1 MTGTIRLQEIL
12 DRNKSL
18 IEIVKYEGD
27 NMFDVIIVGGGPA
40 GLTSAIYTS
49 RAGLSTLLLEKMALG
64 GQASLTYRIDN
75 YPGFKNISGV
85 ELASEFESHVRAS
98 GAEIAMEEAV
108 EFDFHGEPKVVTTHS
123 NQYKAKAVILALGSE
138 RKKLGIQG
146 EEDFIGKGVSYCATC
161 DGNFFRNKDVAV
173 VGGGNTAAGFAVELS
188 EICRHVTVIHH
199 GGKLSAMQSLKD
211 QLLGHHNIEALY
223 FQKMQRILGSD
234 RVEHIEIQDT
244 QTTEKRLVKVDG
256 VFIAVGMKP
265 NSKLIDKHI
274 LLPDGFIQADEN
286 GATPIPGVFA
296 AGDLRKK
303 QLYQIVTAMSDGANA
318 AYSTQLYLQKQC
330 DK

>member
-1 MTGTIRLQEIL
+1 
-12 DRNKSL
+12 
-18 IEIVKYEGD
+18 
-27 NMFDVIIVGGGPA
+27 MFDAIIVGGGPA

-75 YPGFKNISGV
+75 YPGFKDISGV
-85 ELASEFESHVRAS
+85 ELAAEFESHVRAS

-108 EFDFHGEPKVVTTHS
+108 EFDIDGESKIVTTRS
-123 NQYKAKAVILALGSE
+123 NHYQTKTVILALGSE
-138 RKKLGIQG
+138 RKKLGVPG
-146 EEDFIGKGVSYCATC
+146 EESFAGRGVSYCATC

-173 VGGGNTAAGFAVELS
+173 VGGGNTASGFAIELS
-188 EICRHVTVIHH
+188 EICRHVTIIHH

-211 QLLGHHNIEALY
+211 QLLGRPNIEIIY
-223 FQKMQRILGSD
+223 FQEVQRILGSD
-234 RVEHIEIQDT
+234 RVEHIEIRNIK
-244 QTTEKRLVKVDG
+244 TTEKRLVKVDG
-256 VFIAVGMKP
+256 VFVAVGMEP
-265 NSKLIDKHI
+265 NSKLIDKRI

-286 GATPIPGVFA
+286 GATPFPGAFA

-303 QLYQIVTAMSDGANA
+303 KLYQIVTAMSDGANA
-318 AYSTQLYLQKQC
+318 AYSTQLYLQKQH